1 MWLKSCSR
9 NPIASHL
16 QMHSLLPVPQQIQS
30 TTALFWIK
38 FFLIFGR
45 KNVSINF
52 LFKKVLSIGVG
63 LGPYHLQSFKIP
75 STSYIATRCQKCNTE
90 CVTFLMLHMLR
101 VYWSAWFLM
110 PQISNSIYI
119 WTNYFWD
126 VMFAVQ
132 VLQHYLS
139 LTSLPAPIVL
149 ILLFNLIRYVLHHIE
164 QVWLIAKYTAYCY
177 QGM

>member
-1 MWLKSCSR
+1 MYQLISNLKRYFQLGWVSGHIICR
-9 NPIASHL
+9 
-16 QMHSLLPVPQQIQS
+16 VPRY
-30 TTALFWIK
+30 L
-38 FFLIFGR
+38 
-45 KNVSINF
+45 V
-52 LFKKVLSIGVG
+52 
-63 LGPYHLQSFKIP
+63 H
-75 STSYIATRCQKCNTE
+75 STSLVATRCQKCTE

-101 VYWSAWFLM
+101 VYWSAWFLR

-149 ILLFNLIRYVLHHIE
+149 ILLFNLIRYVLHHTE
-164 QVWLIAKYTAYCY
+164 QNNKIHCILSRYGK
-177 QGM
+177 